1 MPTSPYGQV
10 NPPVRRMMV
19 GDASEHTRFIRMT
32 STIAPY
38 ASQNQAARP
47 TLLGWRDMQAS
58 RDVRV
63 IMPILAAFKSFVPNR

>member
-1 MPTSPYGQV
+1 
-10 NPPVRRMMV
+10 MMV

>member
-19 GDASEHTRFIRMT
+19 GDASEHTRFIRMA

>member
-10 NPPVRRMMV
+10 NPPVRRAMV
-19 GDASEHTRFIRMT
+19 GDASEHTRFIRMA

-38 ASQNQAARP
+38 QSQGQAAIP
-47 TLLGWRDMQAS
+47 NLLGWRSMAAS

-63 IMPILAAFKSFVPNR
+63 IMPILGAFKSYIPNR

>member
-19 GDASEHTRFIRMT
+19 GDASEHTRFIRMA
-32 STIAPY
+32 STLAPY
-38 ASQNQAARP
+38 QAQGQAAIP
-47 TLLGWRDMQAS
+47 SLLGWRNMQAT

-63 IMPILAAFKSFVPNR
+63 IIPILGAFKSYIPNR